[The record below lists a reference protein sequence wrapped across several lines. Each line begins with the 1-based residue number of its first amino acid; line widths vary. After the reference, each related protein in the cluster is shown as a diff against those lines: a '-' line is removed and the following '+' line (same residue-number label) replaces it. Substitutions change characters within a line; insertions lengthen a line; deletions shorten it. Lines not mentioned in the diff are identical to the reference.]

1 MNCDQFREALAADLD
16 FEPARRDEAAAHAA
30 GCAAC
35 RALADAAERLRH
47 DLELEREVVATAA
60 DVGEDAAPARRFD
73 LVLAAWRSGAAD
85 AGGDRGAR
93 APAPSVAPVRWR
105 RVAAALL
112 WMAVGAGLGGFAM
125 ARWTPR
131 PPAPS
136 TQPPLA
142 APVDDSPRYFLALLD
157 RFSKPLAP
165 PPSAPSSVDVERKIV
180 GEYVAWARS
189 LDERGLLV
197 DADRLSDESYAWL
210 HVRDG
215 KIDVA
220 DELLDGGSHLGG
232 FYLVRAKDLDAA
244 IELARES
251 PHLKYGGEIEIRA
264 VVSSGGER

>member
-1 MNCDQFREALAADLD
+1 
-16 FEPARRDEAAAHAA
+16 
-30 GCAAC
+30 
-35 RALADAAERLRH
+35 
-47 DLELEREVVATAA
+47 VVATAA
-60 DVGEDAAPARRFD
+60 DAGEDEAPARRFD
-73 LVLAAWRSGAAD
+73 LVLAAWRSGAAE
-85 AGGDRGAR
+85 ASGDRGAR
-93 APAPSVAPVRWR
+93 AAAAGATLGVPGRWR
-105 RVAAALL
+105 RAAAALL
-112 WMAVGAGLGGFAM
+112 WMAVGAGLGGFAV

-136 TQPPLA
+136 SKPPLA

-165 PPSAPSSVDVERKIV
+165 PPSAPTSAEVEQKIV

-215 KIDVA
+215 KIKVED
-220 DELLDGGSHLGG
+220 DLLDGGSHLGG
-232 FYLVRAKDLDAA
+232 FYLVRARDLDAA

-264 VVSSGGER
+264 VVRSGGER